1 MGLCFSLS
9 TRKERIVPMGEKSQ
23 NYDTW
28 APGPYVASRILPID
42 IREAPR
48 PAKPHL

>member
-9 TRKERIVPMGEKSQ
+9 ARKERV
-23 NYDTW
+23 
-28 APGPYVASRILPID
+28 APERGRDIHEEIPRSYVAARILPID
-42 IREAPR
+42 IRGTSR